1 MKKVFMLVTLLIG
14 LLVAL
19 VMAELILR
27 VVYRR
32 LPPGDNW
39 EPLVMCK
46 NTRFNYKFM
55 IPGKQTSMF
64 TEDGQ
69 IIELKANSNG
79 YRDSEWSDKRKKR
92 ILVLGDSF
100 GWGWGSPADSM
111 ITNQLGMAIPDASFF
126 NLCIPGDDL
135 YRQYSRYRYHVK
147 EIDPEEIIILN
158 YTNDFFNID
167 GQRKLLGE
175 ARQKGLY
182 DTVRSAPIGCDQS
195 LNDDNA
201 LKKFLKELYVVKLII
216 RFKSSRSVPKD
227 HGLKQGFQDDVSL
240 LSDSTLVDKAFT
252 LYAELLEEMSKD
264 RKVTMV
270 YIPPIYQADEAKRN
284 EILKVFDNATIRPGL
299 VNGKFTELTARYPN
313 LRFVDLTETLTR
325 ENGNA
330 PIYFPY
336 DAHLTGRG
344 QAVAGRYLAGRLLLD
359 RTTDTAGSAKQ
370 KTDNLRNP

>member
-19 VMAELILR
+19 IMAEIILR

-46 NTRFNYKFM
+46 NAWFNYKFM

-69 IIELKANSNG
+69 IIELKANSSG
-79 YRDSEWSDKRKKR
+79 YRDSEWSSKQKRR

-111 ITNQLGMAIPDASFF
+111 ITNQLAMAIPDASFF

-147 EIDPEEIIILN
+147 EIDPEEIIILH

-175 ARQKGLY
+175 ARQKGMY
-182 DTVRSAPIGCDQS
+182 DTVRTGAITCDVS

-201 LKKFLKELYVVKLII
+201 VKKFIKELYVVKLLI
-216 RFKSSRSVPKD
+216 RFNTARSVPKD
-227 HGLKQGFQDDVSL
+227 HGLKQGFQDDVTL
-240 LSDSTLVDKAFT
+240 LSDSLSVDKAFAF
-252 LYAELLEEMSKD
+252 YAGLLEEISKD
-264 RKVTMV
+264 RRVTMV
-270 YIPPIYQADEAKRN
+270 YIPPIYQADESKRT
-284 EILKVFDNATIRPGL
+284 EILKVFDNAVIRPEL
-299 VNGKFTELTARYPN
+299 VNGKFRELAARN
-313 LRFVDLTETLTR
+313 AGLRFVDLTDILTQ
-325 ENGNA
+325 ENRRS
-330 PIYFPY
+330 PVYFPY

-344 QAVAGRYLAGRLLLD
+344 QAVAGRFLAQRLLEDRLLD
-359 RTTDTAGSAKQ
+359 TTIA
-370 KTDNLRNP
+370 R